1 MNILVTGHKGH
12 IGTEVFKDLKDK
24 HNVEGFDIK
33 QSPKQDLNKY
43 SMLRQAVKGNDIVIH
58 LAAIPHPSRKIPYQ
72 DYFDINVKGTFNVA
86 KACHREKVKRLI
98 YISSTAIYG
107 LMVGSKLRGYD
118 LPLEKNADLFPKS
131 ISNKDN
137 INMPQFPYAS
147 SKIACE
153 SLLATYGLSNKFEVV
168 ILRFSPCPPL
178 EKYDAVYNR
187 YGTVMTL
194 QDAVKAINLAIEY
207 KEELW
212 YEIFNISTKGITT
225 VKAKEVLGYE

>member
-1 MNILVTGHKGH
+1 MNILITGHKGH
-12 IGTEVFKDLKDK
+12 IGTEVFKDLKNK
-24 HNVEGFDIK
+24 YNVKGFDIK

-43 SMLRQAVKGNDIVIH
+43 SMLRQAVKGNDIVTH

-86 KACHREKVKRLI
+86 KACHQEKVKRLI

-225 VKAKEVLGYE
+225 VKAKEVLEYE